1 MKRSILSICLL
12 FLAINTFAQGKL
24 DIEHLMDGTYRIQR
38 SIYPHSFTDNT
49 HFNYFTPKGE
59 KFSYDVKKLK
69 ATLVTEQ
76 QDNSSS
82 EYRGKAFVEVNKKS
96 GNYAYIKDNNLMVVA
111 NGVEKQ
117 LTTDGDSINIIYGQS
132 VHRNE
137 FGIDK
142 GLFFAEDGMH
152 LAYYRMDQSMVG
164 DYPLVNTQER
174 EAKLVNIKYPM
185 AGMKSHEV
193 LVYVYNFATQKTVM
207 LKTRKDNSVEE
218 REMYITNIA
227 FSPDGKVVYIQ
238 KLNRLQNHMWM
249 EAYNADNGE
258 KIKVLFE
265 ETSNKYFEPEHPI
278 VFLPNNPNQFLY
290 FSERDGFDHLYLYD
304 TDGKLIK
311 QVTKG
316 DWMVNEIAG
325 FNKKATECY
334 IYATKDSPLEKN
346 FYSIN
351 MKNGKITRITP
362 NHGTHYVTFNEE
374 GTYFVDSYTSTD
386 VAYATV
392 LLNNKG
398 QIVKELDKSEDPF
411 AKLDNA
417 PTITI
422 DTLHAQ
428 DGTVLYTRMIKPKDF
443 NPNKKYPVIIYVY
456 NGPHAQLITDSWT
469 AGAGNFL
476 PFLATQDYIVWT
488 LDGRGSANRGYEFES
503 AIWHQCGDAEISD
516 QMRGVEYLKSLPYVD
531 SEKIGVDGWSYG
543 GFMTLSLALRNPGV
557 FKVATAGGPVI
568 DWKWYEVMYGERYM
582 GTPENN
588 AAGFQKASVL
598 NYIDNIPEDA
608 HILVMQG
615 YLDNTVVAQH
625 SLEFIRQCVEKK
637 KPVDYF
643 MYTNH
648 EHNVRGK
655 DRVELYKKIFNYYED
670 YLK

>member
-1 MKRSILSICLL
+1 MSEELKNEQGEINADNAELSREEQEKKYFAMLAEQKKTDPLIGVSKGSEDIFKSLMMITRDDKGVVNIHDVTLYAAGLAGYACQAVCVETNLIRDKKQFNEL
-12 FLAINTFAQGKL
+12 F
-24 DIEHLMDGTYRIQR
+24 HLIV
-38 SIYPHSFTDNT
+38 
-49 HFNYFTPKGE
+49 TPKGE

-69 ATLVTEQ
+69 ATPVIEQ
-76 QDNSSS
+76 QDNSNS
-82 EYRGKAFVEVNKKS
+82 EYRGKAFIELNKKS
-96 GNYAYIKDNNLMVVA
+96 GNYAYIKDNNLVVVA

-137 FGIDK
+137 FGIEK

-218 REMYITNIA
+218 KEMYLTNIA

-304 TDGKLIK
+304 TDGNLIK

-346 FYSIN
+346 FYSVN

-398 QIVKELDKSEDPF
+398 QIVKELDVCEDPF

-443 NPNKKYPVIIYVY
+443 NPSKQFKLSVKTSVIK
-456 NGPHAQLITDSWT
+456 LKLK
-469 AGAGNFL
+469 F
-476 PFLATQDYIVWT
+476 
-488 LDGRGSANRGYEFES
+488 FE
-503 AIWHQCGDAEISD
+503 
-516 QMRGVEYLKSLPYVD
+516 
-531 SEKIGVDGWSYG
+531 
-543 GFMTLSLALRNPGV
+543 
-557 FKVATAGGPVI
+557 
-568 DWKWYEVMYGERYM
+568 
-582 GTPENN
+582 
-588 AAGFQKASVL
+588 
-598 NYIDNIPEDA
+598 
-608 HILVMQG
+608 
-615 YLDNTVVAQH
+615 
-625 SLEFIRQCVEKK
+625 
-637 KPVDYF
+637 
-643 MYTNH
+643 
-648 EHNVRGK
+648 
-655 DRVELYKKIFNYYED
+655 
-670 YLK
+670 